1 MKQIEK
7 SSIIIDIGTGFIK
20 SGFGGEENPISIIPT
35 IIGKKKNKGIIMGNK
50 NNKEYYIGNDAISNY
65 GILENKFPIEHNI
78 IIDWDSFEKIFEFI
92 INNEL
97 KIKPE
102 EFNFILSEAI
112 LNPIKNGEKLVEIMF
127 EKFNVKNLFI
137 SNQPRLTLLSKGKF
151 NGIVLDSGEGVS
163 QIGCFNK
170 GFILNNTLKRTDIG
184 GRDIN
189 NYLKNLLLDK
199 DININRFII
208 NEIKENLCY
217 CSKEF
222 NNEINNFKNIDY
234 ELPDG
239 NKIKLGNELIK
250 CIEILFNPELY
261 QFSYRENFGL
271 IDLFKNSVEKIDNNY
286 ENNKE
291 IFDNI
296 YFTGGN
302 CFIKGIGERFIKE
315 IKNINNENKIN
326 KLNIT
331 ICNDNKYTTWI
342 GGSVLSSLS
351 IFNNNLVS
359 KLKYNEIGVSQ
370 CYKLCSK
377 EPTF

>member
-1 MKQIEK
+1 M
-7 SSIIIDIGTGFIK
+7 
-20 SGFGGEENPISIIPT
+20 
-35 IIGKKKNKGIIMGNK
+35 
-50 NNKEYYIGNDAISNY
+50 
-65 GILENKFPIEHNI
+65 
-78 IIDWDSFEKIFEFI
+78 
-92 INNEL
+92 
-97 KIKPE
+97 
-102 EFNFILSEAI
+102 
-112 LNPIKNGEKLVEIMF
+112 
-127 EKFNVKNLFI
+127 
-137 SNQPRLTLLSKGKF
+137 TLLSKGKF

-261 QFSYRENFGL
+261 QVSYRENFGL
-271 IDLFKNSVEKIDNNY
+271 II
-286 ENNKE
+286 
-291 IFDNI
+291 
-296 YFTGGN
+296 
-302 CFIKGIGERFIKE
+302 
-315 IKNINNENKIN
+315 
-326 KLNIT
+326 
-331 ICNDNKYTTWI
+331 
-342 GGSVLSSLS
+342 
-351 IFNNNLVS
+351 
-359 KLKYNEIGVSQ
+359 
-370 CYKLCSK
+370 
-377 EPTF
+377 

>member
-261 QFSYRENFGL
+261 QVSYRENFGL
-271 IDLFKNSVEKIDNNY
+271 IDLFKNSVEKIYHNY

-302 CFIKGIGERFIKE
+302 CFIKGIGERFINE
-315 IKNINNENKIN
+315 IKNINDDNKIN
-326 KLNIT
+326 KFNVT

>member
-261 QFSYRENFGL
+261 QVSYRENFGL
-271 IDLFKNSVEKIDNNY
+271 IDLFKNSVEKIYKNY

-302 CFIKGIGERFIKE
+302 CFIKGIGERFINE
-315 IKNINNENKIN
+315 IKNINDDNKIN
-326 KLNIT
+326 KFNVT